1 MVAVDTPD
9 RRPYCRRPIRRHALR
24 NLIETARGLPIA
36 AALGP
41 VDLEARGVASFA
53 EALACAMA
61 QTEGNVVLPPPRANA
76 DELRPAIASLLARV
90 ARRVEPAL
98 TAVLERASA
107 AWDQADAF
115 SVIDDDVEVAI
126 AETRRHLTASAGGD
140 APASTRAIALEGL
153 LAVDASIALVRLFE
167 RRLAALLR
175 LRLRSATPELLPA
188 GRPFLDLGRA
198 LREVAEAW
206 R

>member
-1 MVAVDTPD
+1 M
-9 RRPYCRRPIRRHALR
+9 
-24 NLIETARGLPIA
+24 IETARGLPIA
-36 AALGP
+36 AALDP

-53 EALACAMA
+53 EALACAA
-61 QTEGNVVLPPPRANA
+61 ATSEGHVALPPRAKP
-76 DELRPAIASLLARV
+76 DELRPAVASLLARV
-90 ARRVEPAL
+90 AARVEPAL
-98 TAVLERASA
+98 IAVLEGARA

-115 SVIDDDVEVAI
+115 SVIDDELEVEI
-126 AETRRHLTASAGGD
+126 AAARRRLTTSAG
-140 APASTRAIALEGL
+140 AEATAATRAIALEGL
-153 LAVDASIALVRLFE
+153 LAVDASVALVRLFE

-175 LRLRSATPELLPA
+175 LRLRSATRDLLPQ

>member
-1 MVAVDTPD
+1 MATSESESQ
-9 RRPYCRRPIRRHALR
+9 A
-24 NLIETARGLPIA
+24 E
-36 AALGP
+36 LG
-41 VDLEARGVASFA
+41 DGH
-53 EALACAMA
+53 
-61 QTEGNVVLPPPRANA
+61 VVLPPPRAKS
-76 DELRPAIASLLARV
+76 DELRPTIASLLARV
-90 ARRVEPAL
+90 AARVEPAL

-115 SVIDDDVEVAI
+115 SVIDDELAVEI
-126 AETRRHLTASAGGD
+126 AAARLHLTASAGAE
-140 APASTRAIALEGL
+140 APAATRAIALEGL

-175 LRLRSATPELLPA
+175 LPLRSVTRDLLPE

>member
-1 MVAVDTPD
+1 
-9 RRPYCRRPIRRHALR
+9 
-24 NLIETARGLPIA
+24 LIETARGLPIA
-36 AALGP
+36 ATLGP

-53 EALACAMA
+53 EALACAAA
-61 QTEGNVVLPPPRANA
+61 QIEGDVVLPPPRAKP

-98 TAVLERASA
+98 IAVLERASA

-115 SVIDDDVEVAI
+115 SVIDAELEVEI
-126 AETRRHLTASAGGD
+126 AATRWHLTTSAGAE
-140 APASTRAIALEGL
+140 APASARAIALEGL

-167 RRLAALLR
+167 LRLAALLR
-175 LRLRSATPELLPA
+175 LRLRSATPELLPE

>member
-1 MVAVDTPD
+1 
-9 RRPYCRRPIRRHALR
+9 
-24 NLIETARGLPIA
+24 LIETARGLPIA

-41 VDLEARGVASFA
+41 VEREARGVASFA
-53 EALACAMA
+53 EALACATA
-61 QTEGNVVLPPPRANA
+61 RTEGDVVLPPPRAKA
-76 DELRPAIASLLARV
+76 DDLRPVIASLLARV

-115 SVIDDDVEVAI
+115 SVIDDDVEVEIVA
-126 AETRRHLTASAGGD
+126 TRRRLTASAGVD
-140 APASTRAIALEGL
+140 APAATRAIALEGL

-175 LRLRSATPELLPA
+175 LRLRSATPELLPE